1 MSWELNRDILFSINP
16 KYVHLILEGKKN
28 KM

>member
-1 MSWELNRDILFSINP
+1 MSWELNRDILFSIKL
-16 KYVHLILEGKKN
+16 KYVHLILESKKN